1 MVNPTEYGFSSKT
14 LWVRPMVPMGVPG
27 GGKPQ
32 TSEPK
37 PPADPMADPAALK
50 RAVDRL
56 EQQVKDALLARTTA
70 HMGEQRILKNAF
82 IKFDKDA
89 SGSVDYPEFAR
100 ALEHIGLHQENEG
113 LMGNGGLP
121 AGVVRALFARYD
133 VDGSGSVEYDEFCSI
148 LLSPDRATKML

>member
-89 SGSVDYPEFAR
+89 SGSVDYPE
-100 ALEHIGLHQENEG
+100 L
-113 LMGNGGLP
+113 
-121 AGVVRALFARYD
+121 Y
-133 VDGSGSVEYDEFCSI
+133 
-148 LLSPDRATKML
+148 PDRSNAPTIHTICPALTCSRRAALLRAVPGRSSTLGCIKRMRD